1 MRTIDPK
8 NTPIPEM
15 HQLLVGSVAP
25 RPIAFVST
33 VSEDGTPN
41 LAPYSFF
48 NVFSSNPPTLVFS
61 SNRKVK
67 GNTTKDTLHN
77 CEATKECV
85 INIVDEYIVHQ
96 MGLAS
101 IEYSSDVNEFEK
113 SGLTPIPS
121 ELIQASRVQES
132 PCQMECKVKQII
144 PLGEEGGAGNLVV
157 CEVVRMHISQHVFD
171 INDKIDPR
179 KFKQVSR
186 MGRAYY
192 GKTTDDSVFVIA
204 QPVNVIGM
212 GYDKLPKEVLESDL
226 LTAKHLS
233 ILAGF
238 PELPSIEGFENEQIS
253 FYKKEGNE
261 SSLMTLVANTI
272 DDKKAEEAWKMLRLF
287 YNW

>member
-1 MRTIDPK
+1 MRSIDPK

-33 VSEDGTPN
+33 VAEDGTPN

-85 INIVDEYIVHQ
+85 VNIVDEHIVHQ

-101 IEYSSDVNEFEK
+101 IEYDSSVNEFEK
-113 SGLTPIPS
+113 SGLTPIDS
-121 ELIQASRVQES
+121 ELVIPARVLES
-132 PCQMECKVKQII
+132 PCQMECKITQIL
-144 PLGEEGGAGNLVV
+144 PLGDEGGAGNLIV
-157 CEVVRMHISQHVFD
+157 CEVVRMHISEHVFD

-179 KFKQVSR
+179 KYKQVSR

-192 GKTTDDSVFVIA
+192 GKTTEDSVFVVA

-212 GYDKLPKEVLESDL
+212 GYDKLPKVVLESEL

-233 ILAGF
+233 VLAGF
-238 PELPSIEGFENEQIS
+238 PEMPSIEGYQNDQVI
-253 FYKKEGNE
+253 FYQKEENE

-272 DDKKAEEAWKMLRLF
+272 NDKKAEEAWKMLRLY